1 MLFRRNVI
9 FPNKVI
15 LMRLPSNKTKI
26 IATIGPSSM
35 NRKTIESMIKA
46 GMSVARINFAH
57 GDFKQHERIIKMI
70 RNASE
75 RINRRVAILGDL
87 PGVKIR
93 VGELQN
99 GSVTLRRWQTIT
111 LTTKDITGTEAE
123 IPVEFKDFPKMVSK
137 GDVIY
142 LSDGFIA
149 LRVEEVR
156 ENEVLCKVLVGGTLF
171 SHKGINVPKARIA
184 VDAITEQ
191 DLEILDFAIDHGI
204 DAIGISFVGSAYDIL
219 KVRRFSDEKK
229 TRIFIIS
236 KIERPDAVKNFDDIL
251 CATDG
256 IMIARGDLGVEMP
269 IEKLPILQKKLI
281 HKANLAGKP
290 VITATQMLESMTEEK
305 LPTRAEVTD
314 VANAILDGTDAVM
327 LSEETAVGKYPVE
340 TVRMMAKI
348 ARTTEA
354 YRDSMWS
361 SRMANWKTLEW
372 KEKIPRKGTI
382 KDAITRS
389 IIEALNSINIKY
401 ILTPTRTGQTA
412 RLISRFKPKQW
423 ILAFATDEM
432 VANTLMFSY
441 GVYPFLVNETSEKEI
456 ISVIKGLGLVSEND
470 TVLLTKGTPIGKTAG
485 TNTIRIFTVG

>member
-1 MLFRRNVI
+1 M
-9 FPNKVI
+9 K
-15 LMRLPSNKTKI
+15 LPGNKTKI
-26 IATIGPSSM
+26 IATIGPASM
-35 NRKTIESMIKA
+35 EKKVLEAMIKA

-57 GDFKQHERIIKMI
+57 GNFEQHEKTIKRI
-70 RNASE
+70 REVSE

-93 VGELQN
+93 VGEIQN
-99 GSVTLRRWQTIT
+99 GSVTLHRWQTIT
-111 LTTKDITGTEAE
+111 LTTRDITGNEAE
-123 IPVEFKDFPKMVSK
+123 IPVEFKDFPRMVSK

-149 LRVEEVR
+149 MRVEEVR
-156 ENEVLCKVLVGGTLF
+156 DTEVLCKVLVGGTLF
-171 SHKGINVPKARIA
+171 SHKGINVPNARMA
-184 VDAITEQ
+184 VDAVTEH
-191 DLEILDFAIDHGI
+191 DMEILNFALEQGI
-204 DAIGISFVGSAYDIL
+204 DAIGISFVGSAYDVL
-219 KVRRFSDEKK
+219 KVRRFVEEKK
-229 TRIFIIS
+229 ERVFIIS
-236 KIERPDAVKNFDDIL
+236 KIERPDAVRNFDDIL

-256 IMIARGDLGVEMP
+256 VMIARGDLGVEMP

-281 HKANLAGKP
+281 HKANVAGKP
-290 VITATQMLESMTEEK
+290 VITATQMLESMTEET

-348 ARTTEA
+348 ARTTET
-354 YRDSMWS
+354 YRDSLWS
-361 SRMANWKTLEW
+361 SRIADWKIVEW
-372 KEKIPRKGTI
+372 KEKMPRKGTI

-389 IIEALNSINIKY
+389 IIEALNSLSIKY

-423 ILAFATDEM
+423 ILAFATEEK
-432 VANTLMFSY
+432 VANSLMFSY

-456 ISVIKGLGLVSEND
+456 LSLIKGLGLVSEND

>member
-1 MLFRRNVI
+1 M
-9 FPNKVI
+9 K
-15 LMRLPSNKTKI
+15 LPGNKTKI
-26 IATIGPSSM
+26 IATIGPASM
-35 NRKTIESMIKA
+35 EKKVLEAMIKA

-57 GDFKQHERIIKMI
+57 GNFEQHEKTIKRI
-70 RNASE
+70 REVSE

-93 VGELQN
+93 VGEIQN
-99 GSVTLRRWQTIT
+99 GSVTLHRWQTIT
-111 LTTKDITGTEAE
+111 LTTRDITGNEAE
-123 IPVEFKDFPKMVSK
+123 IPVEFKDFPRMVSK

-149 LRVEEVR
+149 MRVEEVR
-156 ENEVLCKVLVGGTLF
+156 DTEVLCKVLVGGTLF
-171 SHKGINVPKARIA
+171 SHKGINVPNARMA
-184 VDAITEQ
+184 VDAVTEH
-191 DLEILDFAIDHGI
+191 DMEILNFALEQGI
-204 DAIGISFVGSAYDIL
+204 DAIGISFVGSAYDVL
-219 KVRRFSDEKK
+219 KVRRFVEEKK
-229 TRIFIIS
+229 ERVFIIS
-236 KIERPDAVKNFDDIL
+236 KIERPDAVRNFDDIL

-256 IMIARGDLGVEMP
+256 VMIARGDLGVEMP

-281 HKANLAGKP
+281 HKANVAGKP
-290 VITATQMLESMTEEK
+290 VITATQMLESMTEET

-348 ARTTEA
+348 ARTTET
-354 YRDSMWS
+354 YRDSLWS
-361 SRMANWKTLEW
+361 SRIADWKIVEW
-372 KEKIPRKGTI
+372 KEKMPRKGTI

-389 IIEALNSINIKY
+389 IIEALNSLSIKY

-423 ILAFATDEM
+423 ILAFATEEK
-432 VANTLMFSY
+432 VANSLMFSY
-441 GVYPFLVNETSEKEI
+441 GVYPFLVNETSEEEI
-456 ISVIKGLGLVSEND
+456 LSLIKGLGLVSEND